1 MSKITQLLARE
12 ILDSRGYPT
21 VEVFIALD
29 TGEMVTASAPG
40 GTSTGKHEAIEIR
53 DGDMARMGGRGV
65 KKAVAAINDVIRP
78 MLIGQD
84 PTRQTG
90 ADQILFNLDGT
101 PNKSKLG
108 ANAILPVSTAVC
120 KAGAACVRM
129 PMYRYLKE
137 KYGLTQNLKVPT
149 PIFNLINGGAHGAG
163 NLDFQEFHVIP
174 TTNKPF
180 NAALQLGVEMF
191 MALEQVLI
199 SKNAIHSVGVEGGFA
214 PNLFTNLDALEL
226 LMEAMKRTPYAFGQD
241 LFFGLDVAA
250 NSIFKNGKYVIRD
263 RQQPFSAKE
272 LTDYYKDLNQKYHI
286 FSLEDPFAE
295 DDWGAWKELT
305 AELSDHV
312 VIVGDDL
319 LTTNKERLEK
329 AVKEKSCTAILVKPN
344 QIGTISE
351 TVEVVKIAKD
361 ANFQV
366 IVSHRSG
373 ETNDD
378 FIADFAVGMGAQYT
392 KFGAPIRGERV
403 AKYNRLL
410 QIESEL
416 TPIVSPTTPL
426 PAPTQ

>member
-1 MSKITQLLARE
+1 MSKITTVAARE
-12 ILDSRGYPT
+12 ILDSRGIPT
-21 VEVFIALD
+21 VEVYIALD
-29 TGEMVTASAPG
+29 TGEEVTASAPG
-40 GTSTGKHEAIEIR
+40 GTSTGKHEALEIR
-53 DGDMARMGGRGV
+53 DNDNARMGGKGV
-65 KKAVAAINDVIRP
+65 LKVCNNINQVVAP
-78 MLIGQD
+78 MLVGQD
-84 PTRQTG
+84 PTRQT
-90 ADQILFNLDGT
+90 ACDQILFNLDGT
-101 PNKSKLG
+101 PDKSKLG
-108 ANAILPVSTAVC
+108 ANGVLAASTAVC
-120 KAGAACVRM
+120 KAGAASVRL

-137 KYGLTQNLKVPT
+137 KYGLTQDLRIPT

-163 NLDFQEFHVIP
+163 NLDFQEFHVVP
-174 TTNKPF
+174 TSNKSYSK
-180 NAALQLGVEMF
+180 ALQLGVEMF

-250 NSIFKNGKYVIRD
+250 SFFYKGGKYVIRD
-263 RQQPFSAKE
+263 RQQPFSAAE
-272 LTDYYKDLNQKYHI
+272 LIEYYKNLNTKYHI
-286 FSLEDPFAE
+286 FSIEDPFAE
-295 DDWGAWKELT
+295 DDWNAWRDLT
-305 AELSDHV
+305 NEISDHV

-319 LTTNKERLEK
+319 LTTNKARVER

-351 TVEVVKIAKD
+351 TVEVIKIAKD
-361 ANFQV
+361 AKFQV

-410 QIESEL
+410 QIEAEL
-416 TPIVSPTTPL
+416 G
-426 PAPTQ
+426 QQ